1 MDNNEALSN
10 AQRATLD
17 FLFADG
23 TMEDVAQ
30 AAFADRLFSGA
41 PLLPEPAGVACRLVL
56 PDGRVVEW
64 VMDGPLVAMPAKAA
78 KKGGRKSDGR

>member
-1 MDNNEALSN
+1 MDNTEALSN

-30 AAFADRLFSGA
+30 AAFADRLFSGE
-41 PLLPEPAGVACRLVL
+41 PLLPEPAGVACRLTVN
-56 PDGRVVEW
+56 GQTISFT
-64 VMDGPLVAMPAKAA
+64 MAGPLVAMPAKAT
-78 KKGGRKSDGR
+78 KKGAKRDGR